1 MTILSCVSEV
11 RVVMNK
17 SDPDAK
23 NTTRREFLYSMSAL
37 ALSQFT
43 KTAQPVA
50 LKSFGIAQASFRNRF
65 TQAAQAN
72 ETKEPAIP
80 AEKYIDL
87 CKSFGGDGC
96 QFDFSLLSS
105 TDEDYLKRLRRSIED
120 KGMFLELSMP
130 AQWLADQSTLT
141 NAAAVAKELG
151 ATRIRVA
158 INGRRYEDF
167 SSLKQWKDFY
177 SHWFEVM
184 RQVEPLLKGQGLIVG
199 IENHGDWMADEL
211 VEILRQIGSPHL
223 GACVDFGN
231 SLALL
236 EDPLEVARKLSP
248 YAVTSLLKDMT
259 ISSTEE
265 GFLLTD
271 VPLGQGIIP
280 LAKIMEI
287 LRRGRSDIHF
297 CLEMVTRDPWIVP
310 FKKDKYWVTYEEKNE
325 ERIEKFKTSIL
336 SKASSTSLPKISGMS
351 SPRMLAVEDDNI
363 RKSVSYAKR
372 TLGF

>member
-1 MTILSCVSEV
+1 M
-11 RVVMNK
+11 
-17 SDPDAK
+17 
-23 NTTRREFLYSMSAL
+23 REA
-37 ALSQFT
+37 
-43 KTAQPVA
+43 
-50 LKSFGIAQASFRNRF
+50 
-65 TQAAQAN
+65 
-72 ETKEPAIP
+72 
-80 AEKYIDL
+80 
-87 CKSFGGDGC
+87 
-96 QFDFSLLSS
+96 
-105 TDEDYLKRLRRSIED
+105 
-120 KGMFLELSMP
+120 
-130 AQWLADQSTLT
+130 
-141 NAAAVAKELG
+141 
-151 ATRIRVA
+151 
-158 INGRRYEDF
+158 
-167 SSLKQWKDFY
+167 
-177 SHWFEVM
+177 
-184 RQVEPLLKGQGLIVG
+184 EPLLRGQGLIVG

-259 ISSTEE
+259 ISSTED

-297 CLEMVTRDPWIVP
+297 CLDMVTRDPWKVP
-310 FKKDKYWVTYEEKNE
+310 FMKDKYWVTYEEKNE
-325 ERIEKFKTSIL
+325 GRIEKFKTSIL

>member
-1 MTILSCVSEV
+1 
-11 RVVMNK
+11 MNK
-17 SDPDAK
+17 LDPDGNDK
-23 NTTRREFLYSMSAL
+23 SRREFLYSLSAL

-43 KTAQPVA
+43 KPAQPVA
-50 LKSFGIAQASFRNRF
+50 LKSFGIAQASFRIRF
-65 TQAAQAN
+65 RQAAQASDS
-72 ETKEPAIP
+72 KEPAIP
-80 AEKYIDL
+80 AEKYVDL

-96 QFDFSLLSS
+96 QFEFSLLSS
-105 TDEDYLKRLRRSIED
+105 TDEDYLKYLRRSLED

-130 AQWLADQSTLT
+130 AQWLADQTTLT
-141 NAAAVAKELG
+141 NAAAVAKALG
-151 ATRIRVA
+151 ATCIRVSV
-158 INGRRYEDF
+158 NGRRYEDF
-167 SSLKQWKDFY
+167 SSLTQWKDFY

-184 RQVEPLLKGQGLIVG
+184 RQAEPLLKGQGLIVG

-211 VEILRQIGSPHL
+211 VEILHQISSPHL

-248 YAVTSLLKDMT
+248 YAVTALIKDMT
-259 ISSTEE
+259 ISSTED
-265 GFLLTD
+265 GFQLTD

-287 LRRGRSDIHF
+287 LRKGRPDIHF
-297 CLEMVTRDPWIVP
+297 CLDMVTHDPWKVP
-310 FKKDKYWVTYEEKNE
+310 FKKDKYWVTYEERNE